1 MSLQLVHAVPD
12 APERPFLERVEASVR
27 DSEANG
33 RRFAILVAGFDRPR
47 GLGAWLEP
55 GADASLRRR
64 AGERLARLVEAGG
77 ASGWLHGDTFGLLL
91 PRMQSGLQARETANR
106 VLVALGPL
114 RASVGIAIY
123 PGDGRDARGVIGCAA
138 AALARAR
145 CEKRPTYCFYLSGL
159 ARPMAVVRADLA

>member
-1 MSLQLVHAVPD
+1 MSLQVVHSVRDTPQ
-12 APERPFLERVEASVR
+12 RPFLEHVEASVR
-27 DSEANG
+27 ESQANG
-33 RRFAILVAGFDRPR
+33 RRFAVLLAGFDRPR

-55 GADASLRRR
+55 GADASLRQR

-91 PRMQSGLQARETANR
+91 PRLHSGLRARETANR
-106 VLVALGPL
+106 VLAAMGPL

-123 PGDGRDARGVIGCAA
+123 PGDGRDAHGVIGCAA

-145 CEKRPTYCFYLSGL
+145 CEKRPTYRFAFATSAASSSPLL
-159 ARPMAVVRADLA
+159 

>member
-1 MSLQLVHAVPD
+1 MSLQLVHAAKHP
-12 APERPFLERVEASVR
+12 PERPFLEVVEASVR
-27 DSEANG
+27 ESEANG
-33 RRFAILVAGFDRPR
+33 RRFALLMAGFDRPR

-55 GADASLRRR
+55 GADASLRQR

-91 PRMQSGLQARETANR
+91 PRMHSGLHARETANR
-106 VLVALGPL
+106 VLVTLGPL

-123 PGDGRDARGVIGCAA
+123 PGDGQDARGVIGCAA

-145 CEKRPTYCFYLSGL
+145 CDKRPTYCFYLSGL
-159 ARPMAVVRADLA
+159 ARPMAVVRANPA